1 MNDPYRKLK
10 NGALR
15 ESFLEYLCS
24 ERNRSSKT
32 VLSYG
37 AALDRLA
44 EFLDE
49 NRKGWSWVTVGTEDL
64 REWVV
69 WLLEQEQLKSSSV
82 CLLLSGVRAFYRY
95 LLRVHEVE
103 KDPCVRVQNPKKE
116 KVLPAFIRQSEM
128 DELLDADVFGDDFIG
143 CRNKLIIEMLYMTG
157 MRRAEILG
165 LKDEDIHFDSLY
177 ISVVGKRNKER
188 FIPISENLAFD
199 IQKYQRLR
207 DESLVE
213 EGRGESFLLNRR
225 GCNMS
230 IAEIEDVVH
239 RILGLVSP
247 QKRRGLH
254 ILRHSFATA
263 MLNNGADLRS
273 IQDILGHQSLKTT
286 EIYTHLSFEELKR
299 EYKDAHPHSYIN
311 H

>member
-1 MNDPYRKLK
+1 MRDTHSKSSNE
-10 NGALR
+10 ALR
-15 ESFLEYLCS
+15 DGFLEYICS

-32 VLSYG
+32 VQNYG

-44 EFLDE
+44 EFLRDNHTE
-49 NRKGWSWVTVGTEDL
+49 WSWTDVVPDDL

-69 WLLEQEQLKSSSV
+69 WLLEKEQLKASSV

-95 LLRVHEVE
+95 LLLLHVIE
-103 KDPCVRVQNPKKE
+103 KDPCVRIQNPKKE
-116 KVLPAFIRQSEM
+116 KVLPSFIRQSDM
-128 DELLDADVFGDDFIG
+128 DRLLDEGSFGDDFIG
-143 CRNKLIIEMLYMTG
+143 CRDKLIIEMLYMTG

-165 LKDEDIHFDSLY
+165 LTDENIHFDSLY
-177 ISVVGKRNKER
+177 INVIGKRNKER
-188 FIPISENLAFD
+188 FIPISENLATD
-199 IQKYQRLR
+199 IRNYQQLR
-207 DESLVE
+207 DVMFEDVP
-213 EGRGESFLLNRR
+213 RGERLLLNKR
-225 GCNMS
+225 GRNMS
-230 IAEIEDVVH
+230 ITEIENVVH
-239 RILGLVSP
+239 RILGLVSS

-299 EYKDAHPHSYIN
+299 EYKDAHPHSNIN

>member
-1 MNDPYRKLK
+1 MRDTHGRSRNETLK
-10 NGALR
+10 D
-15 ESFLEYLCS
+15 SFLEYLCS

-32 VLSYG
+32 VLHYG
-37 AALDRLA
+37 VALDRLA
-44 EFLDE
+44 EFLQE
-49 NRKGWSWVTVGTEDL
+49 SHTEWSWTTICPDDL

-69 WLLEQEQLKSSSV
+69 WLLEEKKLKASSV

-95 LLRVHEVE
+95 LLLLHVIE
-103 KDPCVRVQNPKKE
+103 KDPCVRIQNPKKE
-116 KVLPAFIRQSEM
+116 KVLPSFIRQSDM
-128 DELLDADVFGDDFIG
+128 DRLLDEGVFGEDFIG
-143 CRNKLIIEMLYMTG
+143 CRDKLIIEMLYMTG

-165 LKDEDIHFDSLY
+165 LSDDNIHFDSLY
-177 ISVVGKRNKER
+177 INVIGKRNKER
-188 FIPISENLAFD
+188 FIPISENLAAD
-199 IQKYQRLR
+199 IRNYQQLR
-207 DESLVE
+207 DKTFE
-213 EGRGESFLLNRR
+213 EVPRGEHLLLNKR
-225 GCNMS
+225 GRNMS
-230 IAEIEDVVH
+230 ITEIEDVVH
-239 RILGLVSP
+239 RILGLVS
-247 QKRRGLH
+247 QQERRGLH